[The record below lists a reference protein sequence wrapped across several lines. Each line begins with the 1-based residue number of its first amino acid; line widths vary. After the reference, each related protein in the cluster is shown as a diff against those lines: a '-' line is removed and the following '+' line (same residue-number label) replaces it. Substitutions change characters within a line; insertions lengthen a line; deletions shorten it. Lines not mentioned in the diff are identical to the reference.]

1 MRRAVRRNPWGRS
14 LGGLASGPVL
24 IGASVLLGSV
34 LGAPAA
40 RADVHLALGSRLEPL
55 RYTKSFFP
63 YATGTSQR
71 PSAGGGI
78 DESYQS
84 TALSPYIGLFF
95 AQKYGIVLGLDVA
108 YAKSSGSAQ
117 GAGAPMPTTEDN
129 SFLSFGI
136 GLGFKSYF
144 TQLKAGRVVPYLYVD
159 IYKYFAS
166 VTTDKKDVTGEQAS
180 AQASLRS
187 PTGGTLA
194 FGAEYFFSPGFSIGS
209 EIFGL
214 KVQGVS
220 ADWKE
225 NDDTHRSSSFTQVA
239 FYTGLTLN
247 YRFQLSASVKSAG
260 EADEDKRRGGDAVAP
275 QPVLPPVPQ
284 PVPEAVD

>member
-1 MRRAVRRNPWGRS
+1 MPRRAARS
-14 LGGLASGPVL
+14 LGCLSKGPLLVGAGLGLS
-24 IGASVLLGSV
+24 LLCGG
-34 LGAPAA
+34 LGAA
-40 RADVHLALGSRLEPL
+40 RADVHLALGSRLEPM
-55 RYTKSFFP
+55 RYTKSVFP
-63 YATGTSQR
+63 YSSGITQR
-71 PSAGGGI
+71 PGGGAGV
-78 DESYQS
+78 DESLQS
-84 TALSPYIGLFF
+84 TALSPYLGLFF
-95 AQKYGIVLGLDVA
+95 AQKYGLILGLDVA
-108 YAKSSGSAQ
+108 YAKADGSTQ
-117 GAGAPMPTTEDN
+117 GAGAPMATTEDN
-129 SFLSFGI
+129 SFLSFGV
-136 GLGFKSYF
+136 GLGFKAYI
-144 TQLKAGRVVPYLYVD
+144 TQLKAGRVVPYVYLDVF
-159 IYKYFAS
+159 KYFAS

-180 AQASLRS
+180 AQAALRS

-260 EADEDKRRGGDAVAP
+260 DDEEARRRSAESAP
-275 QPVLPPVPQ
+275 PPIPPPPTAQ